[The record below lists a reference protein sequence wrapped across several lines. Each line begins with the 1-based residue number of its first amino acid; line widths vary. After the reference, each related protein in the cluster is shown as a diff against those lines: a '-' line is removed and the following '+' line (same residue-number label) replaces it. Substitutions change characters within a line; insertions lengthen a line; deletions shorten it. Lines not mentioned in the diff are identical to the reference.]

1 MIKHK
6 LHRYAV
12 NRYFNFH
19 LVQFSRSQAVAV
31 VTVSGG
37 SSSSNLYIFAL
48 LVVFDGAIAASLH
61 STLVKHTGVD
71 QFSTVLLPACSQNAL
86 CNDCTYY
93 TKSILRAY
101 AVQTKLRTH
110 TTCNPPIYVLDL
122 HCATCRH

>member
-1 MIKHK
+1 MMIKHK

-37 SSSSNLYIFAL
+37 SSSSNLYILAL

-61 STLVKHTGVD
+61 AAYICIQVHWS
-71 QFSTVLLPACSQNAL
+71 
-86 CNDCTYY
+86 
-93 TKSILRAY
+93 KSI
-101 AVQTKLRTH
+101 
-110 TTCNPPIYVLDL
+110 
-122 HCATCRH
+122 